1 MKFRLSKKVVI
12 VTVGL
17 LAICAGSGAAAV
29 YVGTDKLLG
38 PSYLEINGLECTTL
52 QTDKIKRDNR
62 NWIRKYV
69 VSDKPG
75 DGMARIRT
83 ALRVAR
89 AVQEKEKAD
98 LVQVAVLDKSGPT
111 ERAEMRGR
119 VIGAQVVYIPDLAKA
134 PDGAQVQTYSAYYM
148 DGSPTPKGEY
158 FGLRMDVPLEDV
170 EALSAKLTDKADC
183 VDPVVA
189 APEGEHG
196 APSAHGDKKKPKPKG
211 GEHGAAAEGHGD
223 SGSEGHAAEP
233 EASHSEEGKPAAD
246 GHGAPD
252 SHEGATGHEDQVA
265 SKESG
270 GFLGSVT
277 SMIFGSK
284 EEPKPDAAAGEAKS
298 GDAHGADADAAPAEG
313 HGAMPTEAKSHAA
326 PEPVAKPAP
335 EAAAKPAPEAAGKAA
350 PEAAGKAAPEH
361 AAKAEAATE
370 TKAAVTEPA
379 ETAKEEGGMFSSLKG
394 MIFGSG
400 EAEKPA
406 EPLKEASAEPAK
418 PSEEAPPPRTS
429 TEGGKRW
436 SSQTEADAI
445 HSDKAPPPSEA
456 KATQAP
462 PPTDGSTEADA
473 AGAAWLA
480 KFRQQQADSA
490 KAATAPAA
498 AEATKPAH

>member
-1 MKFRLSKKVVI
+1 MKVRLSKKVVAI
-12 VTVGL
+12 TVGVL
-17 LAICAGSGAAAV
+17 VICAGSGAAAV

-38 PSYLEINGLECTTL
+38 PSYLDVNGLECTTL
-52 QTDKIKRDNR
+52 QTDRIKRDKR

-98 LVQVAVLDKSGPT
+98 LVQVSVLDKSGPT

-189 APEGEHG
+189 VPEGEHG

-223 SGSEGHAAEP
+223 GHGAAEGDGHG
-233 EASHSEEGKPAAD
+233 AGAEGKHAAD
-246 GHGAPD
+246 GHSAPD
-252 SHEGATGHEDQVA
+252 GHEGAAGHEDQVA

-284 EEPKPDAAAGEAKS
+284 EEAKPEASAGEAKP
-298 GDAHGADADAAPAEG
+298 GETHGAEAEAAAAQGHGAATTDVKGHAAPEAASKAAPEATAKSAPEHAAKPESSPETKAADAAPAE
-313 HGAMPTEAKSHAA
+313 P
-326 PEPVAKPAP
+326 
-335 EAAAKPAPEAAGKAA
+335 
-350 PEAAGKAAPEH
+350 
-361 AAKAEAATE
+361 
-370 TKAAVTEPA
+370 
-379 ETAKEEGGMFSSLKG
+379 AKEEGGMFSSLKG

-400 EAEKPA
+400 EAEKAA

-429 TEGGKRW
+429 AEGGKRW

-445 HSDKAPPPSEA
+445 HSDKAPPPQEA
-456 KATQAP
+456 QVTAAP
-462 PPTDGSTEADA
+462 PPTNGSTEADA

-480 KFRQQQADSA
+480 KFRQQQADAASA
-490 KAATAPAA
+490 AAPAA
-498 AEATKPAH
+498 VDATKPAH